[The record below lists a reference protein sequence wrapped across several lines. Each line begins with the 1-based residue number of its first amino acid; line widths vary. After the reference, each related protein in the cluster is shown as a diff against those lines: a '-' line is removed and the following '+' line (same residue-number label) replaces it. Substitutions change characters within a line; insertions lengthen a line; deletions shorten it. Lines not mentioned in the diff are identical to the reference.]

1 MPKPESLYDIPPGC
15 ICYGD
20 GLLGMECTATE
31 HARLRVPEK
40 NPAAVE
46 LGKRGGAAMAK
57 RGPEYFKRISA
68 MRKNKRG
75 GRPKKNAVQVGQ
87 V

>member
-1 MPKPESLYDIPPGC
+1 M
-15 ICYGD
+15 
-20 GLLGMECTATE
+20 
-31 HARLRVPEK
+31 PEK
-40 NPAAVE
+40 NQAAVE

-57 RGPEYFKRISA
+57 RGPEYFQRISA

>member
-1 MPKPESLYDIPPGC
+1 MQIFCWRSQ
-15 ICYGD
+15 
-20 GLLGMECTATE
+20 MA
-31 HARLRVPEK
+31 EK
-40 NPAAVE
+40 NQAAVE

-75 GRPKKNAVQVGQ
+75 GRPKKADRATAI
-87 V
+87 